1 VRTDDLIAEIQAR
14 AWITNDMGLAKA
26 ALALAEEYIIMRDM
40 ALRMER
46 VIHDMVKE
54 AEKAEETEIG
64 GIQQP

>member
-1 VRTDDLIAEIQAR
+1 LRTDDLIAEIQAR
-14 AWITNDMGLAKA
+14 SWITHDMGLAKA

-46 VIHDMVKE
+46 VIHRMVKE
-54 AEKAEETEIG
+54 AEKAEEAEIG